1 MASHPQTFVRI
12 QKKPPIPNQGYISCD
27 INADA
32 LIVNKE
38 DTRGEHP
45 TKIQG
50 WEILI
55 QDFNSST
62 LEVRFRNPLG
72 VFLGVDTIDN
82 NSVVK
87 ANAGLDDNSL
97 WKLESDGKISI
108 TDGSNT
114 LYMTISGTGIRLTS
128 SAENATLWGTD
139 LHPSIPPLFHNPSA

>member
-12 QKKPPIPNQGYISCD
+12 QKKPAVFNQGYISCD

-32 LIVNKE
+32 LLVNKE
-38 DTRGEHP
+38 DTRGEYP

-114 LYMTISGTGIRLTS
+114 LYMTISGTEIRLTS

>member
-55 QDFNSST
+55 QEFGSST

-72 VFLGVDTIDN
+72 VFLGVDTIAN

-87 ANAGLDDNSL
+87 AHAGLDKNSL

-108 TDGSNT
+108 SEGTNT
-114 LYMTISGTGIRLTS
+114 FYMKVSGTGIQLTS
-128 SAENATLWGTD
+128 STENATLWGTD
-139 LHPSIPPLFHNPSA
+139 LHLSIPPLFHNPSA

>member
-12 QKKPPIPNQGYISCD
+12 QKKPAVFNQGYISCD

-32 LIVNKE
+32 LLVNKE
-38 DTRGEHP
+38 DTRGEYP

-114 LYMTISGTGIRLTS
+114 LYMTISGTGIRLTA

>member
-1 MASHPQTFVRI
+1 MDLRI
-12 QKKPPIPNQGYISCD
+12 GFRRCD

-55 QDFNSST
+55 QEFGSST

-72 VFLGVDTIDN
+72 VFLGVDTIQDN
-82 NSVVK
+82 AQVK
-87 ANAGLDDNSL
+87 ANAGLDKNSL
-97 WKLESDGKISI
+97 WKLESNEGP
-108 TDGSNT
+108 NT
-114 LYMTISGTGIRLTS
+114 LYMTISGTEIRLTS
-128 SAENATLWGTD
+128 SADNATLWGTD